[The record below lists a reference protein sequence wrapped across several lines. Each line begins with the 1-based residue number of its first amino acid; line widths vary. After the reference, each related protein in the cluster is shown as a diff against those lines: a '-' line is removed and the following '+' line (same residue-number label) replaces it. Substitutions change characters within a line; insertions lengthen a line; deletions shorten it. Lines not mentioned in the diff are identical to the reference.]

1 MIRTTGQSYLGTAG
15 RPFNALLL
23 MEDLIRSLSDSRILL
38 SFYVEFGRRLY
49 TLELVL
55 KFHPQAPRSW
65 I

>member
-1 MIRTTGQSYLGTAG
+1 LDTLEFRLVE
-15 RPFNALLL
+15 ALSSL
-23 MEDLIRSLSDSRILL
+23 EHLIGSLSDSRTLH
-38 SFYVEFGRRLY
+38 SFYLEFGRRLY